1 MKIGDP
7 ITVVLLAPDL
17 YELIDAR
24 VVHRLKYGATT
35 PNSWEWQTVGLTEQR
50 SGIVYDRNENIDWA
64 RGHGDDVR
72 AVLLLSRSAAE

>member
-7 ITVVLLAPDL
+7 ITVVLLAPDP

-24 VVHRLKYGATT
+24 VFYRDDYPLN
-35 PNSWEWQTVGLTEQR
+35 PRWEWQTVGLTEQR

-64 RGHGDDVR
+64 QGHGDDVR

>member
-7 ITVVLLAPDL
+7 ITVVLLAPDP

-24 VVHRLKYGATT
+24 LTYRDDYALN
-35 PNSWEWQTVGLTEQR
+35 PRWEWQTVGLTEQR
-50 SGIVYDRNENIDWA
+50 VGTVYDRKENVDWA

-72 AVLLLSRSAAE
+72 AVLLLARSV

>member
-7 ITVVLLAPDL
+7 ITVVLLAPDP

-24 VVHRLKYGATT
+24 VFYRDDD
-35 PNSWEWQTVGLTEQR
+35 PFNPRWEWETVGLTEQR
-50 SGIVYDRNENIDWA
+50 SGIVYDRNENVDWA
-64 RGHGDDVR
+64 QGHGDDVR